1 MLYSCGQAMAAMLS
15 CTFLVFNNA
24 LQQASIVAPVVITS
38 STSNT
43 CLFSNKEQSVTSK
56 EREVFLKRSVLLLLV
71 CVFAEAVRDQD
82 FFFIRTFEI
91 FCHFLAKQ
99 GQLVVAPFFE
109 LFWMKW
115 NWKDQVDVFKSIAFQ
130 KLSGQKSSHKNTNVL
145 AVLVF

>member
-71 CVFAEAVRDQD
+71 CVFAEAVR
-82 FFFIRTFEI
+82 IKI
-91 FCHFLAKQ
+91 F
-99 GQLVVAPFFE
+99 
-109 LFWMKW
+109 
-115 NWKDQVDVFKSIAFQ
+115 
-130 KLSGQKSSHKNTNVL
+130 SS
-145 AVLVF
+145 